1 MLMLSRLD
9 WVVVFFATQH
19 SLVFVRFQLPKRLNE
34 LDKQQEI
41 IMICHHEVRSQ
52 HAAQTLEQSGFTD
65 ISNLQG
71 GIDAWSVL
79 CDTSVPRY

>member
-1 MLMLSRLD
+1 LIQLN
-9 WVVVFFATQH
+9 
-19 SLVFVRFQLPKRLNE
+19 QLPQRLNE

-41 IMICHHEVRSQ
+41 IIICHHGIRSQ
-52 HAAQTLEQSGFTD
+52 HAAQSLEQSGFSN

-79 CDTSVPRY
+79 CDNTVPRY